1 MPTVKLQQYQKREY
15 KLLKRVDYFP
25 VSKALKVLN
34 ADLDPN
40 LCLIA
45 LFKIYHPVHQFPNHQ
60 LESMIFANLCADP
73 EQHFL
78 MHNIIV

>member
-1 MPTVKLQQYQKREY
+1 MLTVKLQLYKKAST
-15 KLLKRVDYFP
+15 KLLKCIDYFP

-34 ADLDPN
+34 ADLDLK

-45 LFKIYHPVHQFPNHQ
+45 LFKIYLPVHQFPNHQ
-60 LESMIFANLCADP
+60 LERMIFANLCADP
-73 EQHFL
+73 EQRFL